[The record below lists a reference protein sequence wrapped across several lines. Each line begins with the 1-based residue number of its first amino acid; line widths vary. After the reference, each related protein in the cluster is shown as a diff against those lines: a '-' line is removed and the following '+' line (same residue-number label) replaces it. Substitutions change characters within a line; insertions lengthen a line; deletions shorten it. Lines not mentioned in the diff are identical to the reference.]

1 MLTILAVSI
10 FLIFMNC
17 FGLLKITYILDSISN
32 PDLTDNVFF
41 LGNITANKSYIYVNQ
56 RKPLHWLDP
65 LSEGIRSDLICKL
78 VITHNLQI
86 WYEIKIHMILY
97 IIAFA
102 NLTPSWTNYSVVTP
116 PDNHFIYY
124 KSPLQIARR
133 QVLHAN
139 LTSFT
144 PKFPATLMDF

>member
-56 RKPLHWLDP
+56 RKPLH
-65 LSEGIRSDLICKL
+65 
-78 VITHNLQI
+78 
-86 WYEIKIHMILY
+86 
-97 IIAFA
+97 
-102 NLTPSWTNYSVVTP
+102 
-116 PDNHFIYY
+116 
-124 KSPLQIARR
+124 
-133 QVLHAN
+133 
-139 LTSFT
+139 
-144 PKFPATLMDF
+144 